1 MSEGFPLLTT
11 KKMAFKTMVTELL
24 WFLRG
29 DTNIK
34 YLVDNGCHIWDGDAY
49 KNYVNKTKFPG
60 GDDTVPKIEFM
71 YPDSTILT
79 QEKFINKCKTNPEF
93 SEKWGLKIEE
103 RELSRNERSDYYYK
117 NGNSEGIVVGSLDRP
132 IWEED
137 DVAHKWYD
145 DNNIPTK
152 LITITYND
160 KTIES
165 YE

>member
-1 MSEGFPLLTT
+1 MSKEQQ
-11 KKMAFKTMVTELL
+11 ELL
-24 WFLRG
+24 
-29 DTNIK
+29 
-34 YLVDNGCHIWDGDAY
+34 GDAF

-60 GDDTVPKIEFM
+60 GDTVPKIEFM

-79 QEKFINKCKTNPEF
+79 QEKFINKFKTDEEF
-93 SEKWGLKIEE
+93 SKTWGLKIEE

-117 NGNSEGIVVGSLDRP
+117 NGNSQGIVEGSLDLP
-132 IWEED
+132 IWVNDET
-137 DVAHKWYD
+137 AYKWYD
-145 DNNIPTK
+145 ERNVPTK